1 MSTTTARLGEWLAA
15 PEAERLEF
23 KEAHN
28 GFSFDDVKRYV
39 AALSNEGGGHLV
51 LGVTRTIPRTA
62 CGSRAFGD
70 LNDLKH
76 RLYQVFRRRIEVE
89 AIDVD
94 GRRVVIISAPA
105 RQRGEALQVDGAYLM
120 RAGESLVAMTPDQ
133 LRRIFDETTPDVSAE
148 ATSATLEDLDPAAIA
163 AMLRMW
169 AQKSGDAGRAT
180 MTPVDALRDLG
191 LLHEGKVTRA
201 ALLLLG
207 SSQALRRH
215 QANAELIW
223 EFRHHD
229 AAIEHDRRLE
239 WRKAFLLVLDEVW
252 GAIASRN
259 DVEHLQEG
267 LFMRDIPVLREDVVR
282 EAVLNA
288 VCHRDYRLPGSVFIT
303 QWPRRLVVES
313 PGGLPPGVTVE
324 NIVSQRQL
332 RNRLL
337 AETLQHLGLV
347 ERSGQGMDKMFRS
360 TIADGKP
367 PPDFAGTDEH
377 RVVLTLHGSVQD
389 PRFLRFL
396 ERVGQETLATFSATD
411 FIVLDHVRR
420 GEPVPELARA
430 RVGGL
435 VEQGIVERVGR
446 KLILSKRLYA
456 FLGERGTYT
465 RKKGLDRETQKALL
479 LQHLKEVV
487 PSEGAGLEE
496 LMQVV
501 GPSTSTR
508 SLQRLLGEMRA
519 EKRIVLTGRARS
531 ARWRLPEGA

>member
-1 MSTTTARLGEWLAA
+1 MTTTPARLGEWL
-15 PEAERLEF
+15 EARETEHLEF
-23 KEAHN
+23 KEARN
-28 GFSFDDVKRYV
+28 GFNFDDVKRYV
-39 AALSNEGGGHLV
+39 AALANEGGGHLV
-51 LGVTRTIPRTA
+51 LGVTRTMPRVA
-62 CGSRAFGD
+62 CGSQAFGD

-76 RLYQVFRRRIEVE
+76 RLYQVFRRRIDVE
-89 AIDVD
+89 ALDVE
-94 GRRVVIISAPA
+94 GKRVVVISAPA
-105 RQRGEALQVDGAYLM
+105 RPRGEALQVDGAYLM
-120 RAGESLVAMTPDQ
+120 RAGESLVPMTGDQ
-133 LRRIFDETTPDVSAE
+133 LRRIFDETTPDVSTE
-148 ATSATLEDLDPAAIA
+148 GTLATFADLDPAAIA
-163 AMLRMW
+163 TLLRMW
-169 AQKSGDAGRAT
+169 AQKSADAGRTT
-180 MTPVDALRDLG
+180 MAPADALRDLG
-191 LLHEGKVTRA
+191 LLQEGKVTRA
-201 ALLLLG
+201 ALILLG
-207 SSQALRRH
+207 SPQALRQH

-239 WRKAFLLVLDEVW
+239 WRQPFLLVLDQVW

-288 VCHRDYRLPGSVFIT
+288 VCHRDYRVPGSVFIT

-324 NIVSQRQL
+324 NIVSQRQP

-360 TIADGKP
+360 TISDGKP

-377 RVVLTLHGSVQD
+377 RVVLTLNGSVQD
-389 PRFLRFL
+389 PRFLQFL

-411 FIVLDHVRR
+411 FILLDHVRR
-420 GEPVPELARA
+420 GAPVPELARSRIGA
-430 RVGGL
+430 L
-435 VEQGIVERVGR
+435 IEQGVVERVGK

-465 RKKGLDRETQKALL
+465 RKRGLDRETQKALL
-479 LQHLKEVV
+479 EKHLREVAAAD
-487 PSEGAGLEE
+487 GARLEE
-496 LMQVV
+496 LRQVL
-501 GPSTSTR
+501 GPATR
-508 SLQRLLGEMRA
+508 GSHTQNLLREL
-519 EKRIVLTGRARS
+519 KREGRAHLVGRTNA
-531 ARWRLPEGA
+531 ARWYPGPAR